1 MMDIGNL
8 FKNHVS
14 LNGEEMDK
22 RENFLIKSF
31 ILVFCLSFSSSI
43 VLSILFNFFIGLFV
57 GVGIF
62 SFFLRLMRYDE
73 NLNNKDFEVIL
84 SNDIARFIYNLY
96 KFLGIVC
103 IVIFIIF
110 FRFNYQLTN
119 VFIF

>member
-31 ILVFCLSFSSSI
+31 ILVFCLFFSSSI

-103 IVIFIIF
+103 IVIILLYFLGLII
-110 FRFNYQLTN
+110 N
-119 VFIF
+119 

>member
-103 IVIFIIF
+103 IVIILLDFLGLII
-110 FRFNYQLTN
+110 N
-119 VFIF
+119 

>member
-8 FKNHVS
+8 FKNLVS

-62 SFFLRLMRYDE
+62 SFFSSINE
-73 NLNNKDFEVIL
+73 I
-84 SNDIARFIYNLY
+84 
-96 KFLGIVC
+96 
-103 IVIFIIF
+103 
-110 FRFNYQLTN
+110 
-119 VFIF
+119 